1 MIQFAKLLYIKN
13 NSKIIKITTLKKNH
27 GTGKKITEHV
37 FFLELGY
44 MVDVFESIFI
54 KF

>member
-27 GTGKKITEHV
+27 GPGKKITERV
-37 FFLELGY
+37 LFWNWVIWWMYLNQYL
-44 MVDVFESIFI
+44 
-54 KF
+54 